1 MNAEEQTEALKFPNF
16 SFWFRALISSCYF
29 CRRLFVKDRDKVMF
43 VIAQPPMVILGKL
56 RHSFLTRFA
65 VWPDP
70 CHLRQ
75 VNGAMAVLV
84 QIRRDNSRE
93 LLHFGLA
100 RNCATLSNRL
110 SK

>member
-43 VIAQPPMVILGKL
+43 VIAPPPLVILGNL
-56 RHSFLTRFA
+56 RPFFSTSFG
-65 VWPDP
+65 VWPNR
-70 CHLRQ
+70 CLLRQ
-75 VNGAMAVLV
+75 LSGPKAVLA
-84 QIRRDNSRE
+84 QICPNNSRE
-93 LLHFGLA
+93 ILLFGPA
-100 RNCATLSNRL
+100 KNCATLSTRL